1 MKKTA
6 KRIRRIRKTRKGGWN
21 WFWNPKKKSALE
33 LMYDYRKNDCVNAPV
48 DNTTMS
54 LTNKIKHAHKIE
66 PCDDIEKKINQLP
79 DQDISDKEYEEYIKF
94 MHAANLRRYH
104 QSKSNKDSRSIA
116 KENAVSRDKETR
128 FFSQPYRYNHLLD
141 SDELSRK
148 YYSNKP
154 LTSIQS
160 TRKLIP

>member
-1 MKKTA
+1 MKKTR
-6 KRIRRIRKTRKGGWN
+6 RIRRGGWL
-21 WFWNPKKKSALE
+21 WKLFQRPKKKTASE
-33 LMYDYRKNDCVNAPV
+33 LMHDYRKNDCINAPV

-54 LTNKIKHAHKIE
+54 LANQLKHKDKIE
-66 PCDDIEKKINQLP
+66 PCDDIEKKINELP
-79 DQDISDKEYEEYIKF
+79 DQKITDDVYDEYVKF

-104 QSKSNKDSRSIA
+104 QSKSNKQSRSIA
-116 KENAVSRDKETR
+116 KEKAVSKNKETR

-148 YYSNKP
+148 YYTNKR

-160 TRKLIP
+160 TRKNINNI